1 MRESTPLQKGEL
13 IMSMFLRSAIAVV
26 ALVGVVSAAASQ
38 DYTPYDKE
46 QGIVRFDP
54 DSFWKDLNERAQ

>member
-1 MRESTPLQKGEL
+1 
-13 IMSMFLRSAIAVV
+13 MSIFIRSAIAAL
-26 ALVGVVSAAASQ
+26 ALVGVVSAAAAQ

-54 DSFWKDLNERAQ
+54 EQFWKDLQERAQ

>member
-1 MRESTPLQKGEL
+1 
-13 IMSMFLRSAIAVV
+13 MSMFLRSAIAVV